1 MATLVRRNPA
11 VFRVLRELNGNGTTS
26 GTVARSW
33 APALDAWE
41 TENEVVYAFDL
52 PGTAEE
58 KIAVELENGVLTV
71 SAERER
77 SGELKQDGFY
87 RYERRVGS
95 FTRTIS
101 LPEGVTDDSISAS
114 YANGVLEVRVQ
125 KPEETKPRRIE
136 IGVNGKSIGAT
147 LQSGSDSASPTIE
160 GTATEA

>member
-1 MATLVRRNPA
+1 MATLVRRNP
-11 VFRVLRELNGNGTTS
+11 VFFRVFRELNGNGTTT
-26 GTVARSW
+26 GAVARDW

-41 TENEVVYAFDL
+41 TEDEVVYAFDL
-52 PGTAEE
+52 PGTVEE

-77 SGELKQDGFY
+77 SGEVKQDGFY
-87 RYERRVGS
+87 RYERRVGN

-114 YANGVLEVRVQ
+114 YGNGVLEVRVR

-136 IGVNGKSIGAT
+136 IGVNGQK
-147 LQSGSDSASPTIE
+147 TIE
-160 GTATEA
+160 GTVTEA

>member
-11 VFRVLRELNGNGTTS
+11 VFRGAPRVERNGTAS

-33 APALDAWE
+33 APALDVWE

-77 SGELKQDGFY
+77 S
-87 RYERRVGS
+87 
-95 FTRTIS
+95 
-101 LPEGVTDDSISAS
+101 AS
-114 YANGVLEVRVQ
+114 
-125 KPEETKPRRIE
+125 
-136 IGVNGKSIGAT
+136 
-147 LQSGSDSASPTIE
+147 
-160 GTATEA
+160 

>member
-1 MATLVRRNPA
+1 MGT
-11 VFRVLRELNGNGTTS
+11 GTTS
-26 GTVARSW
+26 GPVARSW

-58 KIAVELENGVLTV
+58 KIALELENGVLTV

-77 SGELKQDGFY
+77 SGEATQDGFY

-114 YANGVLEVRVQ
+114 YGNGVLEVRVR

-136 IGVNGKSIGAT
+136 IGVNGSK
-147 LQSGSDSASPTIE
+147 TIE
-160 GTATEA
+160 STATEA